1 MINILVNQM
10 VDAQLDFWNG
20 VARMAGYEDYED
32 VDAQSLGLCCDWVK
46 HTIDVERPVFDNV

>member
-1 MINILVNQM
+1 M